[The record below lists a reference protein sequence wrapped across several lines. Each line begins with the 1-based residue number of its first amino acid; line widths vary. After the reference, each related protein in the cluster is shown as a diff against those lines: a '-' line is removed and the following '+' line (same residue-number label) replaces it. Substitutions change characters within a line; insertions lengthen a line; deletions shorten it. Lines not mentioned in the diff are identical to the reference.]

1 MKYNVKVG
9 CTVYIC
15 LMNKNNF
22 TAILDDVK
30 LWDDFKVDKPYAL
43 PKIYHDNI
51 QYLFR
56 YGKKFTSNQE
66 VIKDSIQELFYDLI
80 RTRKNLGF
88 TDNIRFYLFKSL
100 KRILIRESV
109 EFSKKLDK
117 YEYDEE
123 ANFRTVFSSEDELI
137 DQEDEVRN
145 KNLIITALKI
155 LSPKQQEILYYK
167 YNCNFE
173 YDQICEIMS
182 MNYDSARKMMYRAL
196 KSLGKAFEEIGYK
209 RQIS

>member
-43 PKIYHDNI
+43 PKIYRDNI

-66 VIKDSIQELFYDLI
+66 VIKDSIQELFFDLI

-155 LSPKQQEILYYK
+155 LSPKQQEILFYR

-182 MNYDSARKMMYRAL
+182 MSYDSARKMMYRAL
-196 KSLGKAFEEIGYK
+196 KSLRKAFEEIGYK